1 MPGTM
6 CRRDRYSMMRIVIA
20 STAVNNAVHIA
31 FTYFGACN
39 GEFAHTMLQYKVF
52 FKSTMKDLYKTKM
65 ITSDIGPAC
74 GYNTY
79 DKELLP
85 TFKATNLKDI
95 PVARIA
101 WSFNVGW
108 SEHDISLMIK
118 SIKSVAV
125 CDECAI
131 LCTFMQTSKT
141 AVAYK
146 SPRTAA
152 QNVLAILNAPSN
164 SSKSW
169 VHAFD
174 LKVDMKAP
182 RTRGCEA
189 CSFMRTLSDI

>member
-1 MPGTM
+1 
-6 CRRDRYSMMRIVIA
+6 
-20 STAVNNAVHIA
+20 
-31 FTYFGACN
+31 
-39 GEFAHTMLQYKVF
+39 
-52 FKSTMKDLYKTKM
+52 MKDLHKNKM

-79 DKELLP
+79 DKELWP

-108 SEHDISLMIK
+108 SEHDISLM
-118 SIKSVAV
+118 IKSVAV

-182 RTRGCEA
+182 GTRGLRGMFFYENSKRHLMC
-189 CSFMRTLSDI
+189 FDWLKTVLY